1 MEETKGL
8 LTSLTFWGV
17 LLSVVG
23 KLAYAKGYDIGDT
36 NGLAELLASL
46 SGDALAVIGRIRA
59 TKRIG
64 R

>member
-8 LTSLTFWGV
+8 LTSLTFWGI

-36 NGLAELLASL
+36 GGLAELLASL
-46 SGDALAVIGRIRA
+46 SGDVLAVIGRIRA

-64 R
+64 K